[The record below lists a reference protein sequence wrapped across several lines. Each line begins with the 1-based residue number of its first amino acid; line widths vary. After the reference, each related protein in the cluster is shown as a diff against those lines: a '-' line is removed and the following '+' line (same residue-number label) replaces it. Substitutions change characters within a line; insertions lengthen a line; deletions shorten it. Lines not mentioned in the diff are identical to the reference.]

1 MTDERIIRLP
11 ASQADQDTETDEAR
25 EGGSEEPRPSSDEQ
39 DETNPLL
46 KEGPD
51 APDAADIEDP
61 DKQL

>member
-11 ASQADQDTETDEAR
+11 ASQPDDTEADERRDSGVSEAR
-25 EGGSEEPRPSSDEQ
+25 PAPDE

-51 APDAADIEDP
+51 APDAADIDDP
-61 DKQL
+61 DEQL